1 MIDENTIVSHV
12 CIYNLASGEDTVI
25 FSAPKIY
32 EAPNW
37 SRCGEFLVINH
48 QGLLF
53 KLNIASGELV
63 NIPTGFATRCNNDH
77 GISPDGTQLV
87 ISHKCEHH
95 GNLSTIY
102 KLPIEGG
109 EPTLVTENSPSYWH
123 GWSPD
128 GKSLAYVARRHEQD
142 LKIYAIDIDGQHER
156 ALTSG
161 PGLDDGPEYSPCG
174 NYIYYNSFA
183 SGRMQLWQMTADG
196 KDHQQ
201 IVDSQHSDWFAHPA
215 PNGEDCIFIRYLKDQ
230 GQAHP
235 FGQDVQ
241 LMHLNLK
248 TRETQPLTDVFYG
261 GQGSLNVPSW
271 SPDGKSFAYVRY
283 EKVAS

>member
-1 MIDENTIVSHV
+1 MIDANKIISHV
-12 CIYNLASGEDTVI
+12 CTYDLATGQQKVV
-25 FSAPKIY
+25 FSAPKIF

-37 SRCGEFLVINH
+37 SRCGKFLIINH
-48 QGLLF
+48 EGRLF
-53 KLNIASGELV
+53 KLTLGEAELTA
-63 NIPTGFATRCNNDH
+63 IDTGFATKCNNDH

-102 KLPIEGG
+102 TLPIEGG

-128 GKSLAYVARRHEQD
+128 GKSLAYVARRHERD
-142 LKIYAIDIDGQHER
+142 LKIYVIDIDGKNER
-156 ALTSG
+156 ALTTG
-161 PGLDDGPEYSPCG
+161 PGPDDGPEYSPCG

-196 KDHQQ
+196 RDHQQ
-201 IVDSQHSDWFAHPA
+201 LVESNHSDWFAHPA
-215 PNGEDCIFIRYLKDQ
+215 SNGEDCVFIRYLKDQ

-241 LMHLNLK
+241 LMYLNLK
-248 TRETQPLTDVFYG
+248 TRETKPLTEVFYG

-271 SPDGKSFAYVRY
+271 SPDGSEFAFVRY
-283 EKVAS
+283 EKVD